1 MARPTIAD
9 VAAAA
14 GVSKS
19 TVSRVLNGNVG
30 YMREA
35 TLTRVQEIIAAL
47 GYRPNS
53 VARSLTLKRT
63 QTVGLLISDIGNPF
77 YPEVIL
83 GVEKVATAH
92 HYEVFLCN
100 TMYDLQRSL
109 SFARSLVDKQVDG
122 ALIMSSNLSDEA
134 LLALEQ
140 HALPTVVLD
149 WELDSGSPHLGVI
162 SVDFETGITAAA
174 NHLVDLGHRRLAHVS
189 GPLQLRTARLRRDA
203 FLSAL
208 AARGFD
214 PASIPIVEGN
224 LAIDGGK
231 AAFGDLCALPEM
243 PTAVFAAN
251 DLTAIGLVW
260 AARKHGLRVPEDL
273 SIIGLDDI
281 QLASEIEPP
290 LTTVTLHP
298 NRIGCTAME
307 MLLKLMAGCDEETRT
322 NGLHTKVD
330 TQLIVRQSTAPYDPQ
345 THHGTETPS

>member
-1 MARPTIAD
+1 MSRPTIVD
-9 VAAAA
+9 VARTA

-19 TVSRVLNGNVG
+19 TVSRVLNGNLE
-30 YMREA
+30 YMSHA
-35 TLTRVQEIIAAL
+35 TLARVQETIVAL

-63 QTVGLLISDIGNPF
+63 HTVGLLISDVGNPF

-83 GVEKVATAH
+83 GVEKVAAAH
-92 HYEVFLCN
+92 GYEVFLCN
-100 TMYDLQRSL
+100 TMYDSERSL

-134 LLALEQ
+134 VSTLEQ
-140 HALPTVVLD
+140 HHMPTVVLD
-149 WELDSGSPHLGVI
+149 WELEAGSRQLGVI
-162 SVDFETGITAAA
+162 SVDFETGIAAA
-174 NHLVDLGHRRLAHVS
+174 ASHLIDLGHQRLAHVS
-189 GPLQLRTARLRRDA
+189 GPLQLHTARLRRDA

-208 AARGFD
+208 AARGLD
-214 PASIPIVEGN
+214 QHNIPIIESN
-224 LAIDGGK
+224 LTIDGGK
-231 AAFGDLCALPEM
+231 RAFDRLHALPEM

-260 AARKHGLRVPEDL
+260 AAHKHGVCVPEDL

-298 NRIGCTAME
+298 NRIGSTAMT
-307 MLLKLMAGCDEETRT
+307 MLLNLMEQFESKNC
-322 NGLHTKVD
+322 NSGLHTRVE
-330 TQLIVRQSTAPYDPQ
+330 TELIVRQSTALCNRSD
-345 THHGTETPS
+345 